1 MIAINHSGLLS
12 IYNVFCAIQKA
23 VKTLFYPHIL
33 SLFLDGENKA
43 RVVECFVQGHTAS

>member
-23 VKTLFYPHIL
+23 VKTLFYPHIIPI
-33 SLFLDGENKA
+33 FRWGKQA